1 MDRRTTRFEALYREH
16 FGFVWAAAR
25 GLGTPESALPD
36 VVQEV
41 FVTAYRRLDAIEAD
55 RSPRGWLYA
64 VSRRVAF
71 RVRRTAA
78 RATRR
83 ELALRGASDDGGG
96 ESMGDEAVDLAR
108 LLDALEPP
116 QREVLVMADLLGM
129 SGPEMATQTGA
140 PLDTVYSRLRLA
152 RGRLQRLA
160 RAELTPAIEAARCA
174 PGNARARCWL
184 ALAPVVSKS
193 AIATT
198 GALGLA
204 KLGLGAAAVVG
215 GIAWFVSSP
224 SPAVPSERRSAGSVE
239 APAPSEPTPP
249 RLAAL
254 PTASAMP
261 PQLAAPTLTTP
272 TLTTPKLAAPKLGMS
287 GELDASPTT
296 AVGTGVRTP
305 AAQAERGS
313 PPAAP
318 VGPSGIDAELVAL
331 ETARARL
338 DAGDPAGALA
348 SLAGTAGSDPK
359 AQLADARGALRV
371 RALCELGRRAEAGRE
386 GDALRRRF
394 PASRPAATAKCDGL

>member
-215 GIAWFVSSP
+215 GIAWFVSTP
-224 SPAVPSERRSAGSVE
+224 SPAVSSEGRSAGSMA
-239 APAPSEPTPP
+239 APAEQPTPP

-261 PQLAAPTLTTP
+261 PQLAAPTLAAP
-272 TLTTPKLAAPKLGMS
+272 TLTAPKLAAPKLAMS
-287 GELDASPTT
+287 GEVDVSPTT
-296 AVGTGVRTP
+296 AVGMGVRTP
-305 AAQAERGS
+305 AAQAERVS

-371 RALCELGRRAEAGRE
+371 RALCELGRRAQAGRE

-394 PASRPAATAKCDGL
+394 PASRPAATAKCDGQ